1 MINPDEHFAKGSSGH
16 EMTSQAV
23 AEINRARKAG
33 LTTDADR
40 LESNLNASI
49 ITLRKSGGKDIN
61 GFNTMIKSIG
71 GLALQIE
78 SVNKS
83 KNDAEKTAS
92 GISTTLGT
100 AYALGVNVDP
110 TVRDGITRALEL
122 GDTPRVKVFDDTL
135 QALIKIKTEEKPVS
149 TSEEEDLQ
157 LNPFEKQRLY
167 GLAAMNLQNQGVTGT
182 PEEFK
187 KALSSELSDPTK
199 YKQLAQEVK
208 KREMVETQAR
218 KIYRRLEAARELYSN
233 SELMNEFGDT
243 KPTQW
248 AQTLFT
254 TSDNALHAALLGQLK
269 GGDLAQGMAEVKAA
283 TGTAAGMAV
292 EETKALASSIS
303 ALDKDLSPEAA
314 QKKVLQ
320 VINDA
325 KFALERL
332 GVDPELIKANDG
344 TGKSPGQ
351 RVLGNKEKF
360 LLPDERQFYGGMK
373 SSPSTTTSKTENNNW
388 NNYYNSLPSISN
400 LPTQ

>member
-23 AEINRARKAG
+23 AEIDRARKAG
-33 LTTDADR
+33 LTAEADR

-49 ITLRKSGGKDIN
+49 ITLRKSGGKDVN

-71 GLALQIE
+71 ELGPQIE

-83 KNDAEKTAS
+83 RADAEKTAS

-110 TVRDGITRALEL
+110 TIKDGITRALEL
-122 GDTPRVKVFDDTL
+122 GDSPRVKVFDDTL

-149 TSEEEDLQ
+149 TSKNEELQ
-157 LNPFEKQRLY
+157 LNPFEQQRLY
-167 GLAAMNLQNQGVTGT
+167 GLAAINLQKQGVTGT
-182 PEEFK
+182 PEELQ
-187 KALSSELSDPTK
+187 KAISSELSDPAK

-233 SELMNEFGDT
+233 AELMNEFGDT

-254 TSDNALHAALLGQLK
+254 TGDNALHAALLNQLK
-269 GGDLAQGMAEVKAA
+269 GGDLSQGMQEIKEA
-283 TGTAAGMAV
+283 TGTAAGMAL
-292 EETKALASSIS
+292 EETKALANSIS
-303 ALDKDLSPEAA
+303 ALEKDLAPEDAK
-314 QKKVLQ
+314 KKVLQ

-332 GVDPELIKANDG
+332 GVDPELIQSKG
-344 TGKSPGQ
+344 RFKESPGQ

-360 LLPDERQFYGGMK
+360 LLPDERQFYGIMG
-373 SSPSTTTSKTENNNW
+373 SSPSVKSSEAETQE
-388 NNYYNSLPSISN
+388 YNTFFDSFPSIPN
-400 LPTQ
+400 YPTK